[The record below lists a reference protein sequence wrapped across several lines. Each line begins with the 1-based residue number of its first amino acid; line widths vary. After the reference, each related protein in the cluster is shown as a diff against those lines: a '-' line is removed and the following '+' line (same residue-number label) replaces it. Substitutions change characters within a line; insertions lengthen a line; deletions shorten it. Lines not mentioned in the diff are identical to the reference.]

1 MGKFCSE
8 CGEKLNEKQAVCL
21 KCGVLVNQKNISN
34 EKNDKFAIT
43 GFILGFVSIIVWLLP
58 LFGYPVAICGI
69 VFSSK
74 GLKSANKGKAI
85 CGLVLSIIFLVFT
98 FINSMIGLAMWYDSI
113 YYLH

>member
-43 GFILGFVSIIVWLLP
+43 GFILGFVSIIAWLLP

-98 FINSMIGLAMWYDSI
+98 FKNSMIGLAMCYDSI
-113 YYLH
+113 YYLY